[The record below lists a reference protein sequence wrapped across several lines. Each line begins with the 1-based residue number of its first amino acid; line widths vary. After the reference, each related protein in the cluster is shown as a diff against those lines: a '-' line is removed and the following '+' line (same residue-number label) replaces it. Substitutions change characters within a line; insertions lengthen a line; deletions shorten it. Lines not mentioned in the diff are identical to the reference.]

1 MLCIEYDV
9 NDQGDIELVALINVV
24 DEDGLDPQGEEW
36 LAWRAGHDD
45 EGMGCV
51 AVTDADL
58 EAMESTE
65 SPEALCAM
73 VERIIL
79 SDRQT
84 KEVAR

>member
-1 MLCIEYDV
+1 MRD
-9 NDQGDIELVALINVV
+9 DLI
-24 DEDGLDPQGEEW
+24 D
-36 LAWRAGHDD
+36 
-45 EGMGCV
+45 MGCV